1 MDSQFKSVEEQQ
13 FLEAIALKLN
23 LIGDPRAA
31 FLARFNPK
39 NANKKNSNLVSC
51 ITWNNELENKSQKL
65 QEELQNICKILEDN
79 GCSFN
84 KPKRGRSP
92 KGQSPWEQGYKWLWE
107 SRFPEWQREN
117 NQPLSMPGEILPSR
131 QKIIE

>member
-51 ITWNNELENKSQKL
+51 ITWNKEPDNKYQKL
-65 QEELQNICKILEDN
+65 QDELKKICKILEDN
-79 GCSFN
+79 GCRFN
-84 KPKRGRSP
+84 QPKRGRSP
-92 KGQSPWEQGYKWLWE
+92 KGESPWEQGYKWLWE